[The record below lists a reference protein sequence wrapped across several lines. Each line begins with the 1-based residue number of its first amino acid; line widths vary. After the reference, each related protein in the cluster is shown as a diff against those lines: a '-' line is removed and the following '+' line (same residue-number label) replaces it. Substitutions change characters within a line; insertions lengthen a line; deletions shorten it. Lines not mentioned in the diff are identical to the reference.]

1 MKYFN
6 ITGMAKKVILCR
18 RNKKCPYRCGN
29 TGRGE
34 QPRNNERV
42 KHIITGLLPFLQD
55 ERRYKAMNRE
65 ELIKKLDTVI
75 HNLNE
80 DGLSFMYNLIGDM
93 NEIEKYNI
101 NTTPDRVI
109 QIKLLEAEEAEHE
122 RASRKEKQ
130 HAENMK
136 MMAEEIMNR
145 NEAIASLTGKDKT
158 FWEKIEKIG
167 KMDIGRYHMNCSQ
180 IMLIARL
187 FDNNY
192 IDASYSTF
200 CYGFHQGMRYMK
212 NQSKKRKSLGGNNY
226 TQ

>member
-1 MKYFN
+1 
-6 ITGMAKKVILCR
+6 
-18 RNKKCPYRCGN
+18 
-29 TGRGE
+29 
-34 QPRNNERV
+34 
-42 KHIITGLLPFLQD
+42 
-55 ERRYKAMNRE
+55 MNRE

-80 DGLSFMYNLIGDM
+80 EGLSLMYRLMGDM
-93 NEIEKYNI
+93 HEIKKYNI
-101 NTTPDRVI
+101 NTTPEQVAL
-109 QIKLLEAEEAEHE
+109 IKQQEKEQAALEAAE
-122 RASRKEKQ
+122 RKEKEHNEYMQ
-130 HAENMK
+130 RTAEK
-136 MMAEEIMNR
+136 IEER
-145 NEAIASLTGKDKT
+145 KKAIASLTGKDKT
-158 FWEKIEKIG
+158 FWEKIKKIG

-192 IDASYSTF
+192 IDASYSAF